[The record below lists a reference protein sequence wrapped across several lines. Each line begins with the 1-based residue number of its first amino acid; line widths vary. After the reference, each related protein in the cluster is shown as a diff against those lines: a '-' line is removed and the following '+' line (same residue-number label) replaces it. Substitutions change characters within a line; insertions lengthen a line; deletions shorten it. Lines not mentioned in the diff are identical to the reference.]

1 MTQPAH
7 SNPFAFRHPITLDT
21 LDELFS
27 HHRRLTGG
35 WSMEEPG
42 DAGAGGTGDAGAG
55 GTGDA
60 GHGGGAGNATDAKSN
75 DLGFPANTPVAEMSA
90 EQQAAY
96 YRHQQQKWQGRFKN
110 LVGDRSFDE
119 AKADL
124 DAYAEYKKSQQ
135 TPAEQQLEQRYAQG
149 RADANAEA
157 NTKAATAI
165 LRATLAAQDLPQD
178 EIDGIVEPLDLTKFF
193 TEDGSDVDVDKL
205 TAYGKRF
212 APAGKAKER
221 RDFGAGHRAE
231 RRDGKAQRGA
241 AGKAEAQRRFQNQ
254 S

>member
-1 MTQPAH
+1 MTKPAA
-7 SNPFAFRHPITLDT
+7 NPFAYRKPITLDT

-35 WSMEEPG
+35 WSMEEDTGGGGQGGNG
-42 DAGAGGTGDAGAG
+42 DAGAGTG
-55 GTGDA
+55 GDS
-60 GHGGGAGNATDAKSN
+60 GDNGSDKGK
-75 DLGFPANTPVAEMSA
+75 DLGFPANTPVAEMTA

-149 RADANAEA
+149 KADATAEA
-157 NTKAATAI
+157 NTKAAKAI
-165 LRATLAAQDLPQD
+165 LSATLAAQELPQA

-193 TEDGSDVDVDKL
+193 TEDGDVDIDKL
-205 TAYGKRF
+205 SAYGKRF
-212 APAGKAKER
+212 APAGKARDR
-221 RDFGAGHRAE
+221 RDYGGGRRQERSGGRAGAS
-231 RRDGKAQRGA
+231 GA
-241 AGKAEAQRRFQNQ
+241 AEAEKRFGSQQ
-254 S
+254 

>member
-1 MTQPAH
+1 MTKPAA
-7 SNPFAFRHPITLDT
+7 NPFAFRKPITLDT

-35 WSMEEPG
+35 WSMEEDTGGGGQGGDG
-42 DAGAGGTGDAGAG
+42 DAGAGTG
-55 GTGDA
+55 GDS
-60 GHGGGAGNATDAKSN
+60 GDNGSSDKGK
-75 DLGFPANTPVAEMSA
+75 DLGFPANTPVAEMTA

-124 DAYAEYKKSQQ
+124 EAFAEYKKSQQ

-149 RADANAEA
+149 KADAIAEA
-157 NTKAATAI
+157 NTRAATAI
-165 LRATLAAQDLPQD
+165 LRATLASQELPQD

-193 TEDGSDVDVDKL
+193 TEDGSDVDIDKL
-205 TAYGKRF
+205 TTYGKRF
-212 APAGKAKER
+212 SPAGKAQER
-221 RDFGAGHRAE
+221 RDYGGGRRPERPGGAEPGGR
-231 RRDGKAQRGA
+231 
-241 AGKAEAQRRFQNQ
+241 GKAEAQRRFHKKTE